1 MGGVA
6 GPELVAA
13 VSQAGGLGILGHANL
28 EPDEVRRQIR
38 LTKDKTDKPFG
49 VGLLFP
55 SRGAEA
61 EQVAAPPP
69 LPPFLE
75 RFVGPEGLAEVP
87 FRSYSHDAA
96 EERLAIAI
104 EEGVG
109 VLSLGLGAP
118 AKVVARAKTAGMK
131 VISLVGS
138 RRAALEAE
146 AAGVDAIVAQG
157 HEAGGHT
164 GRTSTMVLVPQIADS
179 VRLPVIAAGGIADGR
194 GLAAALMLG
203 AVGVLL
209 GTRLLATREARAME
223 IHKLRLIEMRDDET
237 EVSSCY
243 TGKPSRVIRNEF
255 IDAWRGH
262 EAEILPMPA
271 QWERVAP
278 VVLPAKRR
286 GSLEIGNWPTGQC
299 AVIVNE
305 IAPAGEVV
313 RKMADD
319 AAKLLSKR

>member
-1 MGGVA
+1 MGA
-6 GPELVAA
+6 SPSRNWSLPF
-13 VSQAGGLGILGHANL
+13 L
-28 EPDEVRRQIR
+28 R
-38 LTKDKTDKPFG
+38 LADSASSDTPIWNQTRCGDRSGSRKIKTDKPFG

-96 EERLAIAI
+96 EERLAIAT

-118 AKVVARAKTAGMK
+118 ESDILK
-131 VISLVGS
+131 VISLLGS

-209 GTRLLATREARAME
+209 ATREARTME
-223 IHKLRLIEMRDDET
+223 IHKL
-237 EVSSCY
+237 
-243 TGKPSRVIRNEF
+243 G
-255 IDAWRGH
+255 
-262 EAEILPMPA
+262 
-271 QWERVAP
+271 
-278 VVLPAKRR
+278 
-286 GSLEIGNWPTGQC
+286 
-299 AVIVNE
+299 
-305 IAPAGEVV
+305 
-313 RKMADD
+313 
-319 AAKLLSKR
+319 